1 MSQRYEGCVKFF
13 DKGYGFITVL
23 REVGSTEVVPEE
35 ERTTVFVHFSG
46 LRTGEEQFKY
56 LTQGEYVEF
65 ITSTNEEGKT
75 QATDVT
81 GIAEG
86 LTRCESLAQIRKAKR
101 EYTATHRGTEHR
113 GTEHRGSDET
123 HLCPDEGHR
132 SDEEGYTR
140 VSRGRDTRDRDTRTR
155 DTRTRDTRTKN
166 TRGRGGALLVLK

>member
-101 EYTATHRGTEHR
+101 EYTATHRV
-113 GTEHRGSDET
+113 SDET
-123 HLCPDEGHR
+123 SLSTDEVVR
-132 SDEEGYTR
+132 RPNRYDDEGYTR
-140 VSRGRDTRDRDTRTR
+140 VSRGKDTRDTRDRDTRTR
-155 DTRTRDTRTKN
+155 DTR
-166 TRGRGGALLVLK
+166 GRGGALLVLK